1 MISVRDYR
9 NNSNSKRNG
18 SVATAPKTIMEA
30 RCHEMAGE
38 SSLCDEPISFS
49 EFKHLINGID
59 ERRYG
64 ASLVYVGEDIQCPVI
79 GFFTNPLPATGRD
92 AAAGCFYSPA
102 IHIHFVKSGRESAK
116 GQTA

>member
-9 NNSNSKRNG
+9 NNPNRMLSG
-18 SVATAPKTIMEA
+18 SAVMPKTILEPQYHEVASEA
-30 RCHEMAGE
+30 SHR
-38 SSLCDEPISFS
+38 DEPISFS

-64 ASLVYVGEDIQCPVI
+64 ASLVYMGEDIQCPVV

-102 IHIHFVKSGRESAK
+102 IHIHFVKSGRESAR